1 MYFLQH
7 FKRMSTTTQNNTTEL
22 IEVGN
27 VELAKKTSAPA
38 KNRASYITEAFEAIV
53 MVEGFPLTT
62 EDLWDYFEKAA
73 KNKDIKLRKL
83 SEKNSKKTAEKEPKR
98 LSGHNLFIKE
108 FKGDIP
114 KGVSHMTEKN
124 VIWKA
129 LSDEDKTKFRERANE
144 INKSNGYE
152 PKATK
157 IKSPSSD
164 ELESYMDA
172 IDIWY
177 EASPETR
184 GEKPERPKKAKSSP
198 EGSEMSD

>member
-1 MYFLQH
+1 
-7 FKRMSTTTQNNTTEL
+7 
-22 IEVGN
+22 
-27 VELAKKTSAPA
+27 
-38 KNRASYITEAFEAIV
+38 
-53 MVEGFPLTT
+53 
-62 EDLWDYFEKAA
+62 
-73 KNKDIKLRKL
+73 
-83 SEKNSKKTAEKEPKR
+83 
-98 LSGHNLFIKE
+98 
-108 FKGDIP
+108 
-114 KGVSHMTEKN
+114 MTEKN

>member
-1 MYFLQH
+1 MDVFSSTLQ
-7 FKRMSTTTQNNTTEL
+7 KMSTTTQNNTTEL

-53 MVEGFPLTT
+53 KVEGFPLTT
-62 EDLWDYFEKAA
+62 EQLWDYFEKAA
-73 KNKDIKLRKL
+73 MNKDIKLRKL

-114 KGVSHMTEKN
+114 KGASHMTEKN

-157 IKSPSSD
+157 IKSPSLKNYINI
-164 ELESYMDA
+164 LER
-172 IDIWY
+172 WY
-177 EASPETR
+177 EANPETR
-184 GEKPERPKKAKSSP
+184 GEKPERPKKAESSP
-198 EGSEMSD
+198 EGSEISD